1 MTSPHRVAIVGL
13 GPKGLFALERLL
25 DHAQAGAPMQV
36 DVYEPHPAPGAGPNY
51 DPGQPEYLR
60 MNYTAAQIDMW
71 WPGGGVVPADERW
84 SFVRWSECD
93 PGSYPPRAHVG
104 RYLGSGLALLLRR
117 APGNV
122 VVSIR
127 PRSVSEVTRSGSG
140 SGWSVCG
147 NEYDAV
153 LIATGHAAGS
163 VFPVDTW
170 LSRERVRPGS
180 RVAVRGFGL
189 TFIDAALALTEGR
202 GGRFEHSRQPLRLRY
217 VPTEDDVVLVPY
229 SRSGRPMLP
238 KPRVR
243 YERLEPIMQT
253 GRERVREHP
262 RDVVSILAETCAAAL
277 LAVDGTTATPDL
289 APAAEIER
297 SLAIGAERARPDLQ
311 WAVGESWRGLY
322 PAIVEHLGGDTLPA
336 DAWREFR
343 RLAARMERVAFGPSP
358 VNAAKLL
365 ALIEAGRVDLS
376 DVRGGSPPGD
386 VDGEIDA
393 VLPGPE
399 IRGELLNA
407 LVRAGHVGVAAGRRG
422 ISCDASGMC
431 APGLAVIGRP
441 TEDWVIGNDT
451 LSRTLHPQ
459 TDLWA
464 RRVVG
469 ATRVPQL
476 VA

>member
-1 MTSPHRVAIVGL
+1 MTAPHRVAIVGL

-25 DHAQAGAPMQV
+25 DHARAGAPLQV
-36 DVYEPHPAPGAGPNY
+36 DIYEPHPAPGAGPNY

-60 MNYTAAQIDMW
+60 MNYTASQVDMW
-71 WPGGGVVPADERW
+71 WPGSGAVPADQRR
-84 SFVRWSECD
+84 SFVQWAECD

-122 VVSIR
+122 EVSIR
-127 PRSVSEVTRSGSG
+127 PLRVVEVTPSGSA
-140 SGWSVCG
+140 WSLG
-147 NEYDAV
+147 GREYDAV

-170 LSRERVRPGS
+170 LSHERVPPGS
-180 RVAVRGFGL
+180 RVAVRGFAL

-202 GGRFEHSRQPLRLRY
+202 GGHFERLVEPLRLRY
-217 VPTEDDVVLVPY
+217 VPSEDDVVLVPY

-238 KPRVR
+238 KPRLR
-243 YERLEPIMQT
+243 YDGLEPIMEA
-253 GRERVREHP
+253 GRERIGAHP
-262 RDVVSILAETCAAAL
+262 RDVVSIVAETCAAVL

-297 SLAIGAERARPDLQ
+297 SLAIGAGCARPDLQ

-322 PAIVEHLGGDTLPA
+322 PAVVEHLGGDTLPA
-336 DAWREFR
+336 GPWREFR
-343 RLAARMERVAFGPSP
+343 RLAAKMERVAFGPSP

-365 ALIEAGRVDLS
+365 ALIEAGRIDLTH
-376 DVRGGSPPGD
+376 VHGGPPHGD

-399 IRGELLNA
+399 ARCEPLSS
-407 LVRAGHVGVAAGRRG
+407 LVRAGRVQVATGRRG
-422 ISCDASGMC
+422 VCTDASGMC

-459 TDLWA
+459 ADLWA

-476 VA
+476 MA